1 MPQVGVTRSIRL
13 DNTWVSKYVDTVIDV
28 SYKDRL
34 LNAGLNVCRHCLGLE
49 NVLSVSVLYIVLL
62 SVRNE

>member
-1 MPQVGVTRSIRL
+1 MMSSRSIRL
-13 DNTWVSKYVDTVIDV
+13 DNTWVSKNVDTVIDV

-34 LNAGLNVCRHCLGLE
+34 LNAELNVCRHCLGLG

-62 SVRNE
+62 SLRNE

>member
-1 MPQVGVTRSIRL
+1 MPQVGITRSIRL
-13 DNTWVSKYVDTVIDV
+13 DNTWVSKNVDTVIDV

-34 LNAGLNVCRHCLGLE
+34 LNAEFNVSRHRLGLE
-49 NVLSVSVLYIVLL
+49 NVLSVLVLYIVLP